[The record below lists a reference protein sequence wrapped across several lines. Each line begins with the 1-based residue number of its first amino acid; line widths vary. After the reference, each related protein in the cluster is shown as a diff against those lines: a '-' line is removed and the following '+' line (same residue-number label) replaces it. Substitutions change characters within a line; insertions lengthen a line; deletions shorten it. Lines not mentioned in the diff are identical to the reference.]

1 MPERSKVRWSQL
13 KAGVLA
19 GGAFIILFATV
30 FLLTSNVSF
39 LHRAALLRTFMDDAS
54 GIAES
59 TPVRLNGI
67 TVGYLDKLVL
77 TSSPDPH
84 RTIEFDMKVQSKYL
98 REIPVDSVAGIAA
111 ANLLGD
117 KFINITKGR
126 AARSV
131 EPGAELKS
139 LTAQDIPELL
149 AQSANLF
156 QSFQSIVDRVGKLL
170 AGIEAGRGNIGKF
183 VKDEELYDRM
193 NSLASEGQKLMAD
206 VRSGGGT
213 ISKLI
218 YDPSLYDEIRAP
230 INRLN
235 ALLAGL
241 QGGEGTAGKLLKD
254 PALYDEAR
262 QTMAEMRGL
271 LADVN
276 AGRGTAGKLIKD
288 PELYQ
293 RFDDLAAKLS
303 GVVDKINA
311 GQGTLGQLMVN
322 PALYDSLNG
331 ATQELQSLTKD
342 IRANP
347 KKFLTMRLALF

>member
-13 KAGVLA
+13 KVGAVIVAASMVL
-19 GGAFIILFATV
+19 FTLV
-30 FLLTSNVSF
+30 FLLTSNSDLF
-39 LHRAALLRTFMDDAS
+39 QRTEILRTFMNDAA

-67 TVGYLDKLVL
+67 NVGYLDKLRL
-77 TSSPDPH
+77 TNSPDPR
-84 RTIEFDMKVQSKYL
+84 RTVEFDMKVQSKYL
-98 REIPVDSVAGIAA
+98 REIPVDSVAGISA

-126 AARSV
+126 AAATV
-131 EPGAELKS
+131 QPGAELKS
-139 LTAQDIPELL
+139 LTAQDIPELM
-149 AQSANLF
+149 AESANLF
-156 QSFQSIVDRVGKLL
+156 QSFQAIVNRVGVLL

-183 VKDEELYDRM
+183 VKDEELYNRM

-206 VRSGGGT
+206 VRTGGGT

-218 YDPSLYDEIRAP
+218 YDDSLYQEIRAP

-241 QGGEGTAGKLLKD
+241 QAGEGTAGKLLKD
-254 PALYDEAR
+254 D
-262 QTMAEMRGL
+262 Q
-271 LADVN
+271 
-276 AGRGTAGKLIKD
+276 I
-288 PELYQ
+288 YQ
-293 RFDDLAAKLS
+293 RIDELIAKLT
-303 GVVDKINA
+303 GLVDKIGS
-311 GQGTLGQLMVN
+311 GQGTLGQLVVN

>member
-13 KAGVLA
+13 KVGAVIVAASMVL
-19 GGAFIILFATV
+19 FTLV
-30 FLLTSNVSF
+30 FLLTSNSDLF
-39 LHRAALLRTFMDDAS
+39 QRTEILRTFMNDAA

-67 TVGYLDKLVL
+67 NVGYLDKLRL
-77 TSSPDPH
+77 TNSPDPR
-84 RTIEFDMKVQSKYL
+84 RTVEFDMKVQSKYL
-98 REIPVDSVAGIAA
+98 REIPVDSVAGISA

-126 AARSV
+126 AAATV
-131 EPGAELKS
+131 QPGAELKS
-139 LTAQDIPELL
+139 LTAQDIPELM
-149 AQSANLF
+149 AESANLF
-156 QSFQSIVDRVGKLL
+156 QSFQAIVNRVGVLL

-183 VKDEELYDRM
+183 VKDEELYNRM

-206 VRSGGGT
+206 VRTGGGT

-218 YDPSLYDEIRAP
+218 YDDSLYQEIRAP

-241 QGGEGTAGKLLKD
+241 QAGEGTAGKLLKD

-262 QTMAEMRGL
+262 QTMAEMHIL
-271 LADVN
+271 LTDVN
-276 AGRGTAGKLIKD
+276 AGKGTAGKLLKD
-288 PELYQ
+288 DQIYQ
-293 RFDDLAAKLS
+293 RIDELIAKLT
-303 GVVDKINA
+303 GLVDKIGS
-311 GQGTLGQLMVN
+311 GQGTLGQLVVN

>member
-13 KAGVLA
+13 KVGVVAGV
-19 GGAFIILFATV
+19 GFIILFTAV
-30 FLLTSNVSF
+30 FVLTSNIGI
-39 LHRAALLRTFMDDAS
+39 LQRYELLRTFMDDAS

-67 TVGYLDKLVL
+67 TVGYLDKLAL

-84 RTIEFDMKVQSKYL
+84 RTIEFDMKVKSKYL
-98 REIPVDSVAGIAA
+98 REIPVDSVAGISA

-126 AARSV
+126 AARAV
-131 EPGAELKS
+131 QPGAELKS
-139 LTAQDIPELL
+139 QTAQDIPELM

-156 QSFQSIVDRVGKLL
+156 QSLQGIVNRLDALL
-170 AGIEAGRGNIGKF
+170 VGIEAGKGNLGKF
-183 VKDEELYDRM
+183 VKDEELYDRL
-193 NSLASEGQKLMAD
+193 NSLASEGQKLVAD
-206 VRSGGGT
+206 VRTGGGT

-218 YDPSLYDEIRAP
+218 YDTSLYDEIRAP

-235 ALLAGL
+235 ALLTGL

-262 QTMAEMRGL
+262 QTIAEMRGL
-271 LADVN
+271 LADLN
-276 AGRGTAGKLIKD
+276 AGKGTAGKLMKD
-288 PELYQ
+288 DGLYQ
-293 RFDDLAAKLS
+293 RIDELIAKLT
-303 GVVDKINA
+303 GTVDKISS
-311 GQGTLGQLMVN
+311 GQGTLGQLVVN
-322 PALYDSLNG
+322 PALYDSLND
-331 ATQELQSLTKD
+331 ATHELQGLTKD

-347 KKFLTMRLALF
+347 KKFLTLRLALF